1 FPYKPGN
8 LHRGLPFVAPYQPR
22 LDWQMWFA
30 ALGSYQSNPWTGE
43 LVYRLL
49 TGEPSV
55 LGLLDPA
62 PFKKPPRFMRA
73 LLYEYDFTLP
83 EERKRTGAVWK
94 RSLRGIWL
102 GPVSLR
108 STP

>member
-1 FPYKPGN
+1 
-8 LHRGLPFVAPYQPR
+8 
-22 LDWQMWFA
+22 MWFA

-94 RSLRGIWL
+94 RSLCGIWL